1 MSLYLAVLLV
11 HAHHLVAAVLAA
23 PAALAAATPP
33 SAAPTSLFDALDH
46 VKAWIGDLMTHFTP
60 LGAALCGVYAV
71 WGGLQ
76 WITAGGSAIQVAA
89 AKKTWWHAG
98 LGLAGV
104 LLATP
109 FVNTIHGMFS

>member
-1 MSLYLAVLLV
+1 MSLHLALALV
-11 HAHHLVAAVLAA
+11 HLHTLVVGVLAA
-23 PAALAAATPP
+23 GPTPP
-33 SAAPTSLFDALDH
+33 ASGAPSSLFDALDH
-46 VKAWIGDLMTHFTP
+46 VKTWIGELMTHFTP

-76 WITAGGSAIQVAA
+76 WITAGGSAMQIAS

-98 LGLAGV
+98 IGLAGV

-109 FVNTIHGMFS
+109 FVNTIHSMFT